1 MATTRFLVFPFAIF
15 LIVLCVFMAIPS
27 LEAKEVDQQ
36 VVKKLRQNLT
46 DSAKYDKNYQPL
58 NSHASDTIV
67 NFTVYAKQLRYMMP
81 DWDYMSLSA
90 FVCMH
95 WIDEGLSWNPSEYD
109 DMREVTVADSE
120 VWTPTLSVHE
130 SYGVYGVRLFSAVK
144 TDHHGNV
151 IWCPLVTFGMRCTM
165 DLRDYPYDEH
175 RCAMNVSSWAH
186 GYKVKL
192 IGKLAKK
199 NFDQTHPDWTG
210 YFESMD
216 TTEFQHPEQ
225 GADPVL
231 RFTLFVKRNA
241 PGYHFTVVLPCV
253 AVSILTLFIFW
264 LPPSSGK
271 KITLGCA
278 SIVIILLVIQNLR
291 HDLGDSVHVPRV
303 VQYLGTTCLAI
314 SVATLI
320 SVLVLN
326 MVKSPMVFR
335 PPDFLV
341 SLLSGVPGRVL
352 FLCPLPAPR
361 AADHEQLADATSPL
375 DKQDIITRQEWFLVA
390 QGIDR
395 VVFIMYAVFL
405 LAYHA

>member
-1 MATTRFLVFPFAIF
+1 MITSRSLVFPLAIS
-15 LIVLCVFMAIPS
+15 LTTLCIFIIIPS
-27 LEAKEVDQQ
+27 LDAKYVDQQ

-46 DSAKYDKNYQPL
+46 DSAKYDKSYQPL
-58 NSHASDTIV
+58 NKNSPDTKV

-95 WIDEGLSWNPSEYD
+95 WIDEGLTWDPREYD
-109 DMREVTVADSE
+109 DIESVTFGDSD

-130 SYGVYGVRLFSAVK
+130 SYGVYGVRLFSSVK
-144 TDHHGNV
+144 ADRYGNV
-151 IWCPLVTFGMRCTM
+151 VWCPLVTFGMRCSM

-199 NFDQTHPDWTG
+199 TFDQSHPDWTG
-210 YFESMD
+210 YFESMEA
-216 TTEFQHPEQ
+216 TEFQHPEQ

-231 RFTLFVKRNA
+231 KFTLFVKRNS
-241 PGYHFTVVLPCV
+241 PGYHYTVVLPCM

-271 KITLGCA
+271 KITL
-278 SIVIILLVIQNLR
+278 VK
-291 HDLGDSVHVPRV
+291 
-303 VQYLGTTCLAI
+303 YLGVTCLAI
-314 SVATLI
+314 AVATLI

-335 PPDFLV
+335 PPEFVV
-341 SLLSGVPGRVL
+341 SLLSGVPGR
-352 FLCPLPAPR
+352 
-361 AADHEQLADATSPL
+361 
-375 DKQDIITRQEWFLVA
+375 DIITRQEWFLVA

-395 VVFIMYAVFL
+395 VVFIIYAVFL
-405 LAYHA
+405 LSYHA

>member
-1 MATTRFLVFPFAIF
+1 MAAFGSWSCSFGVC
-15 LIVLCVFMAIPS
+15 IVILCFTANIPS
-27 LEAKEVDQQ
+27 LGAKEIDQQ
-36 VVKKLRQNLT
+36 VLKKLRQNLT
-46 DSAKYDKNYQPL
+46 DSAKYDKTYQPL
-58 NSHASDTIV
+58 NSHASDTVV

-81 DWDYMSLSA
+81 EWDYMSISA

-95 WIDEGLSWNPSEYD
+95 WIDEGLSWTPSEYD
-109 DMREVTVADSE
+109 DMTEVTFGDSE

-130 SYGVYGVRLFSAVK
+130 SYNAYGVRLFSAVK
-144 TDHHGNV
+144 ADHHGNV
-151 IWCPLVTFGMRCTM
+151 VWCPLVTFGLRCEM

-175 RCAMNVSSWAH
+175 RCHMNVSSWAH

-199 NFDQTHPDWTG
+199 VFDEQHPDWTG

-216 TTEFQHPEQ
+216 TTEFPHPEQ
-225 GADPVL
+225 GPDPVL
-231 RFTLFVKRNA
+231 RFTLFLKRNS
-241 PGYHFTVVLPCV
+241 PGYRFTVVLPCV
-253 AVSILTLFIFW
+253 AVSMLTLFIFW

-271 KITLGCA
+271 KVTLGCA
-278 SIVIILLVIQNLR
+278 SVIIILLIEQNLM
-291 HDLGDSVHVPRV
+291 HDLGYSVHTPRII
-303 VQYLGTTCLAI
+303 QYLGTTCVAVA
-314 SVATLI
+314 VATLI

-326 MVKSPMVFR
+326 IVKSPMVFR

-341 SLLSGVPGRVL
+341 STLGGVVGRVL
-352 FLCPLPAPR
+352 FMCPLPAPR

-390 QGIDR
+390 QGVDR
-395 VVFIMYAVFL
+395 VVFLIYAVFL

>member
-1 MATTRFLVFPFAIF
+1 MAASSSLGFAFALSCIVCCCLV
-15 LIVLCVFMAIPS
+15 VLRCS
-27 LEAKEVDQQ
+27 DAKEVDQQ
-36 VVKKLRQNLT
+36 VLKKLRQNLT

-58 NSHASDTIV
+58 NSHSSDTVV

-90 FVCMH
+90 FCCMH
-95 WIDEGLSWNPSEYD
+95 WIDEGLSWTPSEYD
-109 DMREVTVADSE
+109 GMTEVTFSDSD
-120 VWTPTLSVHE
+120 VWVPTLSVHE
-130 SYGVYGVRLFSAVK
+130 SYNSYGVRLFSSVK
-144 TDHHGNV
+144 ADHHGNV
-151 IWCPLVTFGMRCTM
+151 VWCPLVSFGMRCSM
-165 DLRDYPYDEH
+165 DLTDYPYDEH
-175 RCAMNVSSWAH
+175 RCAMNISSWAH
-186 GYKVKL
+186 GYKLKL

-199 NFDQTHPDWTG
+199 NFDEHHPDWEG

-216 TTEFQHPEQ
+216 MTEFPHPEQ
-225 GADPVL
+225 GSDPVL
-231 RFTLFVKRNA
+231 RFVLFIKRNA
-241 PGYHFTVVLPCV
+241 PNYHFTVVLPSV

-271 KITLGCA
+271 KVTLGCA
-278 SIVIILLVIQNLR
+278 SIIIILLIINNLR
-291 HDLGDSVHVPRV
+291 HDLGDSIHVPRV
-303 VQYLGTTCLAI
+303 VRYLGMTCLAVA
-314 SVATLI
+314 VATLI

-326 MVKSPMVFR
+326 IVKSPMVFR
-335 PPDFLV
+335 PPEFLI

-361 AADHEQLADATSPL
+361 AVDHEQLTDATTPL

-395 VVFIMYAVFL
+395 VVFLIYAIFL